1 MPANPTFPLAT
12 ILLLAASTPA
22 AYAQVSES
30 AIERQAE
37 RTFKQIKAQIPIS
50 GDHAA
55 RDYVQCIAASII
67 AQLDEPYRSM
77 DWEVELF
84 EHPSANAFAMPG
96 GKIGVFTGIFAVAQD
111 QDSLAAVIGHEIAH
125 VTGRHSL
132 KRARKKIRNQLLVGI
147 AAGAIG
153 GRGTAD
159 VLSLGAELGLN
170 LPYDRKQELE
180 ADTIGLELMT
190 EAGFDPRASIQLWKN
205 MAAQSKVAPPKF
217 LSTHPTTDAR
227 LDGMIDQLVPSLVR
241 YNAAHGEGRT
251 PHCG

>member
-1 MPANPTFPLAT
+1 M
-12 ILLLAASTPA
+12 
-22 AYAQVSES
+22 SES

-37 RTFKQIKAQIPIS
+37 RAFKQIKAQLPLS
-50 GDHAA
+50 QDVAA
-55 RDYVQCIAASII
+55 KDYVQCVAASII

-84 EHPSANAFAMPG
+84 EHPAANAFAMPG
-96 GKIGVFTGIFAVAQD
+96 GKIGVFTGIFEVAPD
-111 QDSLAAVIGHEIAH
+111 QDSLAAVIGHEVAH

-132 KRARKKIRNQLLVGI
+132 KRARKQIRNQLLVGI

-159 VLSLGAELGLN
+159 ALAMGAELGLN

-180 ADTIGLELMT
+180 ADTVGLELMT
-190 EAGFDPRASIQLWKN
+190 EAGFDPRASIRLWKN
-205 MAAQSKVAPPKF
+205 MSDQARVAPPKF

-227 LDGMIDQLVPSLVR
+227 LGGMIGQLVPSLVR